1 MPGAWRWRWLGSVAD
16 DRAMNSAI
24 DPELVPWLDM
34 LPSLTFSDHSSL
46 IVARATVAQLSQFRS
61 AYEPAHPVEIRCTTA
76 PGSPGAPAVP
86 LRVYLPAHRDSTV
99 PGLLYIHGGG
109 FVMNDL
115 ELLHTTI
122 LRTVDELGV
131 VVVAVDYRLAPEHP
145 FPAPLEDCY
154 AALTWMAASASKLS
168 IDPARVGVAGVS
180 AGGGLAAAVALLARD
195 RGGPRL
201 CFQLLNIPELDDRM
215 DTPSMLAHHEA
226 PHWDHLSVI
235 FGWRS
240 YLGAEPGSADVSPYA
255 APARA
260 GNLSGLPPAFVI
272 VCQLDPLRDEGI
284 AYAQKLM
291 HAGVPTELH
300 SYPGTFHSST
310 TIESAAVSR
319 RMRADEISALRRGL
333 NVTARHGPTA

>member
-1 MPGAWRWRWLGSVAD
+1 
-16 DRAMNSAI
+16 MNFAI

-34 LPSLTFSDHSSL
+34 LPSLKFSDYGSL
-46 IVARATVAQLSQFRS
+46 LVARTTVGQLSQFRS
-61 AYEPAHPVEIRCTTA
+61 AYEPAQPVEVRCITV
-76 PGSPGAPAVP
+76 PGSAGAPTVS
-86 LRVYLPAHRDSTV
+86 LRVYLPAERDGTV

-109 FVMNDL
+109 FVMSDL

-131 VVVAVDYRLAPEHP
+131 LVVAVAYRLAPEHP

-154 AALTWMAASASKLS
+154 AALTWMAANAAELG
-168 IDPARVGVAGVS
+168 IDPARVGVAGAS

-195 RGGPRL
+195 RGGPEL
-201 CFQLLNIPELDDRM
+201 CFQLLNIPELDDRL

-226 PHWDHLSVI
+226 PQWDQLSVT

-240 YLGAEPGSADVSPYA
+240 YLDAEPGSADVSPYA

-260 GNLSGLPPAFVI
+260 QNLSGLPPAFVI

-284 AYAQKLM
+284 VYAQKLM
-291 HAGVPTELH
+291 YAGVPTELH

-310 TIESAAVSR
+310 TIGSAAISR
-319 RMRADEISALRRGL
+319 RMLADEISALRRGL
-333 NVTARHGPTA
+333 KVAARHGPTRKLPGV